1 MSLDTITQNVD
12 DAVSGFFDPVATFLG
27 DTVFYTVPVF
37 GTEFPL
43 IVGWLVAAGAFFSA
57 YFGLA
62 QVRHLKTAL
71 KLVRGK
77 YDQKDAPGEVNHFQ
91 ALTSAVSGT
100 VGLGNI
106 AGVAIAISIGGPGA
120 TFWMIL
126 CGLLGMATK
135 FVECTLG
142 VKYRDI
148 DPDGKVSGGPMLY
161 LRKGFAELGKP
172 ALGKVLAALSAIML
186 LFFTFFGGNLFQVN
200 QSLEQL
206 KAVTGEEDSFFA
218 SSGGALLYGLLIAA
232 VVALVLIGGM
242 RSIGQVTSR
251 LVPAMAILYIG
262 ACLLV
267 IGFNI
272 TAVPSGLAAIF
283 SNAFNPSGVAGGL
296 IGALIVGFQRA
307 AFSNEAGIGSASIAH
322 SAVKTKRPATEGL
335 VAMLEPFIDTVVICT
350 MTALTI
356 VIAGGPKYLKA
367 REIVSGGGDPGEV
380 DRGAANVGVSIT
392 SDAFETALPWFPYL
406 LAVAVFLFAFSTIIT
421 WGYYG
426 QKCWTYLFGNSKAS
440 EIIYQVVFSV
450 MVVTG
455 ALLSLGTLVS
465 MSDAFLFMAALFNIT
480 GLYFLAPVV
489 KKELVKV
496 LAYTRRRD
504 AGESDEE
511 IEASEAAEADLLAKA
526 PATEAPAN

>member
-1 MSLDTITQNVD
+1 MSLDSIAQNID
-12 DAVSGFFDPVATFLG
+12 EAVSGFFDPVSTFLL
-27 DTVFYTVPVF
+27 DVVFFTVPVF

-43 IVGWLVAAGAFFSA
+43 IVGWLVVAGAFFSA

-62 QVRHLKTAL
+62 QLRHIKTAF

-142 VKYRDI
+142 VKYREI
-148 DPDGKVSGGPMLY
+148 DENGKVSGGPMLY
-161 LRKGFAELGKP
+161 LRKGLAELGKP
-172 ALGKVLAALSAIML
+172 ALGKVLATLSAIMI
-186 LFFTFFGGNLFQVN
+186 LFFAFFGGNLFQVN
-200 QSLEQL
+200 QSLAQL
-206 KAVTGEEDSFFA
+206 TKVTGEEDSFFA
-218 SSGGALLYGLLIAA
+218 SSGGAIFYGLLIAA
-232 VVALVLIGGM
+232 LVALVLIGGM

-251 LVPAMAILYIG
+251 LVPSMAIMYVI

-267 IGFNI
+267 ISFNV
-272 TAVPSGLAAIF
+272 TAVPAAIGTIF
-283 SNAFNPSGVAGGL
+283 TSAFDPSGVAGGL

-307 AFSNEAGIGSASIAH
+307 AFSNEAGIGSAPIAH

-356 VIAGGPKYLKA
+356 VIAGGPMYLEA
-367 REIVSGGGDPGEV
+367 RENVANGTGEV
-380 DRGAANVGVSIT
+380 GGTGMGIEIT

-406 LAVAVFLFAFSTIIT
+406 LTFAVILFAFSTVIT

-426 QKCWTYLFGNSKAS
+426 QKCWTHLFGKSKAS
-440 EIIYQVVFSV
+440 ETSYKITFSV
-450 MVVTG
+450 MVVAG
-455 ALLSLGTLVS
+455 ALLSLGTLVD

-489 KKELVKV
+489 KKELAKV
-496 LAYTRRRD
+496 LAYVRRRD

-511 IEASEAAEADLLAKA
+511 IEASELAEETARAQAA
-526 PATEAPAN
+526 AN

>member
-1 MSLDTITQNVD
+1 MASSETTWTDSVDEAVNNV
-12 DAVSGFFDPVATFLG
+12 FEPVASFLG
-27 DTVFYTVPVF
+27 DIVFYTVNIF
-37 GTEFPL
+37 GTDFPL
-43 IVGWLVAAGAFFSA
+43 IVGWLVVAGLVFSA

-62 QVRHLKTAL
+62 QVRHLKVAYR
-71 KLVRGK
+71 LVRGK

-142 VKYRDI
+142 VKYREFNA
-148 DPDGKVSGGPMLY
+148 DGTVNGGPMLY
-161 LRKGFAELGKP
+161 LRKGLAERGK
-172 ALGKVLAALSAIML
+172 AGLGKVLAIGAAASL

-200 QSLEQL
+200 QSLEQVVS
-206 KAVTGEEDSFFA
+206 VTGGQDDSIFA
-218 SSGGALLYGLLIAA
+218 TSGGAIFFGLVLAGL
-232 VVALVLIGGM
+232 VALVLIGGM
-242 RSIGQVTSR
+242 KSIGAVTSR
-251 LVPAMAILYIG
+251 LVPSMAILYVI

-267 IGFNI
+267 ITFNI
-272 TAVPSGLAAIF
+272 TEVPSALGTIV
-283 SNAFNPSGVAGGL
+283 SEAFQPEGVAGGV

-307 AFSNEAGIGSASIAH
+307 AFSNEAGIGSAPIAH

-356 VIAGGPKYLKA
+356 VIAGGPLYQETRDAAIK
-367 REIVSGGGDPGEV
+367 GEEF
-380 DRGAANVGVSIT
+380 DTGTGAGISIT
-392 SDAFETALPWFPYL
+392 SDAFDTALPWFPYL
-406 LAVAVFLFAFSTIIT
+406 LTVAVVLFAFSTVIT

-426 QKCWTYLFGNSKAS
+426 LKCWGYLFGYSKTGELIYKVLFS
-440 EIIYQVVFSV
+440 III
-450 MVVTG
+450 VTG

-465 MSDAFLFMAALFNIT
+465 LADSTLFMAALFNIL

-489 KKELVKV
+489 RKELRKV
-496 LAYTRRRD
+496 LNYVRRRD
-504 AGESDEE
+504 AGESEEE
-511 IEASEAAEADLLAKA
+511 IEAAEAAEEAQEASLRKA
-526 PATEAPAN
+526 